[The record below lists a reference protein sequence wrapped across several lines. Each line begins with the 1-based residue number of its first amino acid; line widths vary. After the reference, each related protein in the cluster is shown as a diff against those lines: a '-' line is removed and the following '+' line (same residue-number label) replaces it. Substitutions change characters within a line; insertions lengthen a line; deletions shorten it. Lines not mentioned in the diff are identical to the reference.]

1 MVLKA
6 LRILADGF
14 LLLRSVGIVLLVCRV
29 SLYWLGGRQTDRQ
42 ADRQT
47 DRQTRKLVQWSSCKV
62 LLQS

>member
-29 SLYWLGGRQTDRQ
+29 SLYWLGGRQTGK
-42 ADRQT
+42 
-47 DRQTRKLVQWSSCKV
+47 QTRKLVQWSSCKV